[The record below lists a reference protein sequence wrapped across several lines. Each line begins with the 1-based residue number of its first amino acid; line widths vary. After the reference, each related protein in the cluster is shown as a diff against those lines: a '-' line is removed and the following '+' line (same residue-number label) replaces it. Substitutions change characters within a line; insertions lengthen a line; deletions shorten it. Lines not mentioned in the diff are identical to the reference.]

1 MKSDEADKLIATI
14 RSLME
19 EPGEKKG
26 RTTDDAGG
34 ILGRVSRPMVVG
46 KKHSQ
51 LPGEPVQVGGEL
63 PESKPFE
70 PIDGAT
76 GGGILSAA
84 NLEKIYR
91 MFKDRLL
98 AELPIDPILLH
109 LMAVRPEILLEV
121 ERRIVKLDTGSL
133 RGRVANVI
141 ASGFLDIARKPKA
154 IQSEM
159 ERVGASVNNGNMVRA
174 IGDLVADG
182 LLTREEDGYKKAPGV
197 KVTKTTIES
206 GE

>member
-19 EPGEKKG
+19 EPGAKG
-26 RTTDDAGG
+26 RTTEDAGG
-34 ILGRVSRPMVVG
+34 ILGRVQRPMVVD

-51 LPGEPVQVGGEL
+51 LTGDVVHVGGEL

-174 IGDLVADG
+174 IGDLVSDG

>member
-19 EPGEKKG
+19 EPGAKG
-26 RTTDDAGG
+26 RTTEDAGG
-34 ILGRVSRPMVVG
+34 ILGRVQRPMVVG
-46 KKHSQ
+46 KKHNQ
-51 LPGEPVQVGGEL
+51 LPGDVVHLAADEM

-70 PIDGAT
+70 AIDGAT

-174 IGDLVADG
+174 IGDLVSDG